1 MNVGYAK
8 CRYPSPM
15 LSVDETLYLYRGAI
29 GFKQYNSDKPGKYGL
44 LFRSVCDSTITY
56 TYYTLPYAG
65 KSDVAEGDAAKYYVT
80 GTDACTQNLVNEIS
94 NYSSIQGCNI
104 SLDRYFTSV
113 SLAEWALEKKFT
125 IVGTM
130 RHDRKGIPKE
140 LKFVNDREENS
151 VLYVYHE
158 DKNVVLV
165 SYIDKKK
172 SGKKNVIVLTTMH
185 DKVRVTNDQ
194 RKKPHIHVMYD
205 HTKGRVDIVNLLST
219 NHPTRIKSKRWPLN
233 ALAFVLDTC
242 RTNAKI
248 ILGNN
253 NIKVTHFEFTYE
265 LGKALVLPRI

>member
-1 MNVGYAK
+1 
-8 CRYPSPM
+8 
-15 LSVDETLYLYRGAI
+15 
-29 GFKQYNSDKPGKYGL
+29 
-44 LFRSVCDSTITY
+44 
-56 TYYTLPYAG
+56 
-65 KSDVAEGDAAKYYVT
+65 
-80 GTDACTQNLVNEIS
+80 
-94 NYSSIQGCNI
+94 
-104 SLDRYFTSV
+104 
-113 SLAEWALEKKFT
+113 
-125 IVGTM
+125 
-130 RHDRKGIPKE
+130 
-140 LKFVNDREENS
+140 
-151 VLYVYHE
+151 
-158 DKNVVLV
+158 
-165 SYIDKKK
+165 
-172 SGKKNVIVLTTMH
+172 MH